1 MKDLDLGKLKEY
13 YDFLVEYG
21 GGDLSG
27 EFEDMV
33 NFAKTFNSFKEFIE
47 YEMEQIADDDLDL
60 YDEMVDKF
68 LN

>member
-33 NFAKTFNSFKEFIE
+33 NFTKTFNSFKEFIE